1 MEKRNILLT
10 IEYDGSGFCGW
21 QRQPGKRTVQGELER
36 VLSVLC
42 ACEIKLNGT
51 SRTDAGVHAL
61 GQRAGFCGEF
71 GIPTDRIARA
81 ANNLLAGSM
90 NNMQASDVRIVR
102 AEEVSPEFHARF
114 DAKGKKYIYRINNT
128 GVADV
133 FRRNYEYFV
142 ERPLDLE
149 AMQKAAE
156 YIVGEHDFACFQAA
170 GGQPRKTTVRTI
182 YSLDVKAM
190 SGQAPAA
197 SESGSVVKAGGCEAD
212 RAGGVGQAGGIEI
225 SVVGDGFLYNMVRII
240 TGTLVDVGL
249 GKINS
254 DALPAI
260 IKSCD
265 RQRAGHTAPPQ
276 GLYLAEVYYG
286 SCERMLFAGGEKLRL

>member
-1 MEKRNILLT
+1 MEQRNILLT
-10 IEYDGSGFCGW
+10 IEYDGSNFCGW

-36 VLSVLC
+36 VLSILC
-42 ACEIKLNGT
+42 ACEVKLNGT

-61 GQRAGFCGEF
+61 GQRASFCGEF
-71 GIPTDRIARA
+71 GIPTDRIPRA

-90 NNMQASDVRIVR
+90 NNMQVGDVRILK
-102 AEEVSPEFHARF
+102 AEEVAEDFHARF
-114 DAKGKKYIYRINNT
+114 DAEGKKYIYRINNS
-128 GVADV
+128 GAADV

-142 ERPLDLE
+142 ERPLDLA

-156 YIVGEHDFACFQAA
+156 YIVGKHDFACFQAA

-182 YSLDVKAM
+182 YSLDIA
-190 SGQAPAA
+190 G
-197 SESGSVVKAGGCEAD
+197 AGGF
-212 RAGGVGQAGGIEI
+212 EI

-249 GKINS
+249 GKIEP
-254 DALPAI
+254 DALPEI
-260 IKSCD
+260 IESRD

-276 GLYLAEVYYG
+276 GLYLAEIYYDG
-286 SCERMLFAGGEKLRL
+286 ERLAISS